1 MGEIA
6 GRRGRRGRA
15 AALSPRLAGFDCCGC
30 IPYETVTGQ
39 GPLVLLGLDGT
50 RMRNTNPDAWFKWR
64 LETNSYAGMQKGGW
78 HTNYW
83 EEGRRTKEEKS
94 LAEQEVR
101 RTCTQS
107 REINKKKLD

>member
-1 MGEIA
+1 VVA
-6 GRRGRRGRA
+6 FRTK
-15 AALSPRLAGFDCCGC
+15 P
-30 IPYETVTGQ
+30 
-39 GPLVLLGLDGT
+39 LLGKG
-50 RMRNTNPDAWFKWR
+50 R
-64 LETNSYAGMQKGGW
+64 LFFWVWTELACEIPIQTLEPNSYAGMQKGGW